1 MVDVQFLLNR
11 ILKFVHLM
19 PIRNIRLIFAFCLG
33 LGSILMV
40 SGSQG
45 MENTQFPPVWMEDNH
60 QSSLE
65 DNDGVSSVLSFAQE
79 YLDTA
84 KKFLKDKNR
93 PLQEWMLENLSTD
106 HSHELP
112 RVIIDLPP
120 ATPKVPK
127 AEELQSEHVMKPI
140 VPNGK
145 VAPAR
150 ESAPVLIGPNYAVEP
165 GALLLG
171 KLKVEVGLK
180 QEAPEELENLVPVS
194 VQAQKEIQKK
204 IEEKVNKISKE

>member
-1 MVDVQFLLNR
+1 
-11 ILKFVHLM
+11 
-19 PIRNIRLIFAFCLG
+19 
-33 LGSILMV
+33 
-40 SGSQG
+40 
-45 MENTQFPPVWMEDNH
+45 
-60 QSSLE
+60 
-65 DNDGVSSVLSFAQE
+65 
-79 YLDTA
+79 
-84 KKFLKDKNR
+84 
-93 PLQEWMLENLSTD
+93 
-106 HSHELP
+106 
-112 RVIIDLPP
+112 
-120 ATPKVPK
+120 
-127 AEELQSEHVMKPI
+127 MKPI

-204 IEEKVNKISKE
+204 IEEKFNKISKPLDLYVWAPRVTLEVTIQKIFGFVDLWMTGFCHLWIHVFRICGMLPLHLKGILALLVMNIFLL